1 MNHYHVVMEV
11 APKYWQSPDSLKDIY
26 VSLSGISPSGTQQ
39 TNAVIGTFTSGWN
52 SKLNNAALIAS
63 DSARNQA
70 INSLASTSR
79 SSVSS
84 GAAVTTSA
92 EKMIPLATFA
102 RYQPG
107 HAPLAVNHQGAF
119 VASTISFNLPAG
131 KTLSDDT
138 VAIRD
143 TMNKL
148 RLPASIHGTFAGVA
162 NTFQSSLSDEP
173 VLILAALA
181 SVYIVLG
188 ILYESLIH
196 PITILSTLPSAGVG
210 ALIGLLLFHLQFDI
224 IGMIGMI
231 LLIGIVKKNAIM
243 MVDFAL
249 QAERKQQLSSEEAI
263 FQACLVRFRPIMMTT
278 FAAVLGTLPLAFA
291 FGEGSEIC
299 RPLGISIIGGLIVS
313 QLLTLYS
320 TPVVYLYLDRLR
332 FRPKRGATANGH

>member
-1 MNHYHVVMEV
+1 
-11 APKYWQSPDSLKDIY
+11 
-26 VSLSGISPSGTQQ
+26 
-39 TNAVIGTFTSGWN
+39 
-52 SKLNNAALIAS
+52 
-63 DSARNQA
+63 
-70 INSLASTSR
+70 
-79 SSVSS
+79 
-84 GAAVTTSA
+84 
-92 EKMIPLATFA
+92 MIPLATFA

-107 HAPLAVNHQGAF
+107 HTPLAVNHQGAF
-119 VASTISFNLPAG
+119 VASTISFNLPAS
-131 KTLSDDT
+131 KSLSDAT

-143 TMNKL
+143 TMNEL
-148 RLPASIHGTFAGVA
+148 RLRASLHGTFAGVA
-162 NTFQSSLSDEP
+162 NTFQSSLSDQP
-173 VLILAALA
+173 ILILAALA

-278 FAAVLGTLPLAFA
+278 FAAVLGALPLAFA
-291 FGEGSEIC
+291 FGEGSEIR
-299 RPLGISIIGGLIVS
+299 RPLGIAIIGGLIVS
-313 QLLTLYS
+313 QL
-320 TPVVYLYLDRLR
+320 
-332 FRPKRGATANGH
+332 